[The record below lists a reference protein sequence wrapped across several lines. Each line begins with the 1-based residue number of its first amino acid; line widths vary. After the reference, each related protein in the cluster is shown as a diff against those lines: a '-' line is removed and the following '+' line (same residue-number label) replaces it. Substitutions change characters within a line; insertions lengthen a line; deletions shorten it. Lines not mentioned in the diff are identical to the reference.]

1 MAHFAELNNENKVLR
16 VLVISNDDTHDSDGV
31 EQEALGIAFC
41 KSLFGENTRWLQ
53 TSYSGSI
60 RGKYASEGDIYDA
73 NTDTFVQGPDT
84 FVIAEPTEE

>member
-53 TSYSGSI
+53 TSYNGSI
-60 RGKYASEGDIYDA
+60 RGKYASEGDIYDVD
-73 NTDTFVQGPDT
+73 TDTFVQGPDT
-84 FVIAEPTEE
+84 FVIADSTEE